1 MEKEKII
8 LELPPILIS
17 NEVGNFKS
25 GKLQEW
31 EIQMKTKN
39 TNKHR
44 YLSCWEA

>member
-17 NEVGNFKS
+17 NEGNF
-25 GKLQEW
+25 QEW

-44 YLSCWEA
+44 YLS

>member
-8 LELPPILIS
+8 LELPLILIS
-17 NEVGNFKS
+17 NEVGNS
-25 GKLQEW
+25 QEW